1 MIYSVCSIYT
11 EVVFINF
18 TSPVVQN
25 TFFRLTF
32 KFDSPWSI
40 IFWFLLV
47 LQITF
52 TTHNYSS
59 TWCYTAYSP

>member
-11 EVVFINF
+11 EVAFINF
-18 TSPVVQN
+18 ISPVGQN
-25 TFFRLTF
+25 TFFRLIF
-32 KFDSPWSI
+32 KLDSLCGI

-52 TTHNYSS
+52 TSHNYSS
-59 TWCYTAYSP
+59 T